1 MQLHDIKDVK
11 APTFSWWLILFAI
24 EELVDK
30 VKQCFRSMQYRTV
43 TMKDQ
48 YEALENL
55 VRYFQMKFEEQL
67 EGDEPSLCFEKISAH
82 IRTASFFSLPLY
94 DEKIDDI
101 ERRRLVNGLS
111 SAIGGFITGVNQIR
125 IEVKGAVSATLLTLP
140 KDLVAMKDV
149 TKFGQLILPYKKRL
163 RVQYE
168 SGVISCIWK
177 QVRKLRETYELNPD
191 FKAYV
196 DRSYTKGV
204 VEAWRIVNGSGEYSR
219 LVSFALGLASIPPGT
234 HTVEGD
240 FSSLKGVK
248 TAHRGSL
255 TNYALEGQLQ
265 AKQYFD
271 LIPLANSIAAE
282 TLITK

>member
-1 MQLHDIKDVK
+1 MAPQKKKGK
-11 APTFSWWLILFAI
+11 ARTPLLKPRPLKLKQAKLPQSEPRQRYLTSY
-24 EELVDK
+24 ETELGL
-30 VKQCFRSMQYRTV
+30 QPGR
-43 TMKDQ
+43 
-48 YEALENL
+48 E
-55 VRYFQMKFEEQL
+55 
-67 EGDEPSLCFEKISAH
+67 
-82 IRTASFFSLPLY
+82 ASFFDRAFDVLLAKATRKKPATKKVFRSL
-94 DEKIDDI
+94 
-101 ERRRLVNGLS
+101 
-111 SAIGGFITGVNQIR
+111 
-125 IEVKGAVSATLLTLP
+125 
-140 KDLVAMKDV
+140 KDM

-163 RVQYE
+163 RVQYG
-168 SGVISCIWK
+168 SGVISCIWM
-177 QVRKLRETYELNPD
+177 QVRKLRETYELNPV

-271 LIPLANSIAAE
+271 LIPLASSIAAE

>member
-1 MQLHDIKDVK
+1 MAPQKKKGKARTPLLKPRPLKLKQAKLPQSEPRQRYLTSYETELGLQPVPTISNEVLEAQCKFCTAFGREEKPASSTGPFDVLLAK
-11 APTFSWWLILFAI
+11 ATRKKPATK
-24 EELVDK
+24 K
-30 VKQCFRSMQYRTV
+30 VFRSL
-43 TMKDQ
+43 KD
-48 YEALENL
+48 
-55 VRYFQMKFEEQL
+55 M
-67 EGDEPSLCFEKISAH
+67 
-82 IRTASFFSLPLY
+82 
-94 DEKIDDI
+94 
-101 ERRRLVNGLS
+101 
-111 SAIGGFITGVNQIR
+111 
-125 IEVKGAVSATLLTLP
+125 
-140 KDLVAMKDV
+140 

-163 RVQYE
+163 RVQYG

-271 LIPLANSIAAE
+271 LIPLASSIAAE

>member
-1 MQLHDIKDVK
+1 
-11 APTFSWWLILFAI
+11 
-24 EELVDK
+24 
-30 VKQCFRSMQYRTV
+30 
-43 TMKDQ
+43 MKDQ

-55 VRYFQMKFEEQL
+55 V
-67 EGDEPSLCFEKISAH
+67 
-82 IRTASFFSLPLY
+82 
-94 DEKIDDI
+94 
-101 ERRRLVNGLS
+101 
-111 SAIGGFITGVNQIR
+111 R

-140 KDLVAMKDV
+140 KDLVAMKDM

-163 RVQYE
+163 RVQYG